1 MALHNFIIAGNRAI
15 LIANDLSDRRYAA
28 GQTFVPAGVQ
38 APAKVNETA
47 ETVFVVERGTLEF
60 MVGGA
65 QNFVGEGGYVR
76 VPKGVPFA
84 YRNADDTT
92 ARLLVRAQLPADPSP
107 VCRITLEFAA

>member
-1 MALHNFIIAGNRAI
+1 MALHNFIIAGNRAM
-15 LIANDLSDRRYAA
+15 LIANDLNDRRYAA
-28 GQTFVPAGVQ
+28 GQTYVPAGVQ
-38 APAKVNETA
+38 VPARTNEAA
-47 ETVFVVERGTLEF
+47 ETVFVVDHGTVEF

-65 QNFVGEGGYVR
+65 QSFVGEGSYVR

-92 ARLLVRAQLPADPSP
+92 ARLLVRSQLPADPSP